1 MLIHESVILHKASQT
16 LSGMH
21 IAEVGG
27 NRLTP
32 HIFYKVQ
39 NKLDFCDMKISTTVL
54 FYFLWIRLN
63 YNSFTL

>member
-1 MLIHESVILHKASQT
+1 
-16 LSGMH
+16 MH

-39 NKLDFCDMKISTTVL
+39 NKLDFSDMKISTTVL